1 MKLII
6 NRIIVID
13 SIFFLW
19 ETLLVGGKFM
29 YCSNCGNKVDD
40 NAYVCV
46 NCGVILKKRENVK
59 RNKKQNSNVFGMFSL
74 IFSVVAVLSSFSLF
88 FYDISSVGM
97 YTKAY
102 ERVIYGIGFTSISIF
117 LTILSLIFALIKKS
131 NLNKTGLVLTL
142 ISVFLILS
150 EILVIIIY

>member
-1 MKLII
+1 
-6 NRIIVID
+6 
-13 SIFFLW
+13 
-19 ETLLVGGKFM
+19 M

-40 NAYVCV
+40 NAYICV

>member
-1 MKLII
+1 
-6 NRIIVID
+6 
-13 SIFFLW
+13 
-19 ETLLVGGKFM
+19 M

-59 RNKKQNSNVFGMFSL
+59 RNKKQNSNVFGIFSL

>member
-1 MKLII
+1 
-6 NRIIVID
+6 
-13 SIFFLW
+13 
-19 ETLLVGGKFM
+19 M

-46 NCGVILKKRENVK
+46 NCGVILKRRENVK

-74 IFSVVAVLSSFSLF
+74 FFSVVAVLSSFSLF

>member
-1 MKLII
+1 
-6 NRIIVID
+6 
-13 SIFFLW
+13 
-19 ETLLVGGKFM
+19 M
-29 YCSNCGNKVDD
+29 YCSNCGNKVDE

-131 NLNKTGLVLTL
+131 NLNKIGLVLTL

>member
-1 MKLII
+1 
-6 NRIIVID
+6 
-13 SIFFLW
+13 
-19 ETLLVGGKFM
+19 M

-102 ERVIYGIGFTSISIF
+102 ERIIYGIGFTSISIF

>member
-1 MKLII
+1 
-6 NRIIVID
+6 
-13 SIFFLW
+13 
-19 ETLLVGGKFM
+19 M
-29 YCSNCGNKVDD
+29 YCSNCVNKLDD

>member
-1 MKLII
+1 
-6 NRIIVID
+6 
-13 SIFFLW
+13 
-19 ETLLVGGKFM
+19 M

-74 IFSVVAVLSSFSLF
+74 TFSVVAVLSSFSLL

>member
-1 MKLII
+1 
-6 NRIIVID
+6 
-13 SIFFLW
+13 
-19 ETLLVGGKFM
+19 M

-46 NCGVILKKRENVK
+46 NCGVILKRRENVK

-74 IFSVVAVLSSFSLF
+74 FFSVVAVLSSFSLF

-117 LTILSLIFALIKKS
+117 LTILSLIFNSLI
-131 NLNKTGLVLTL
+131 NNP
-142 ISVFLILS
+142 
-150 EILVIIIY
+150 

>member
-1 MKLII
+1 
-6 NRIIVID
+6 
-13 SIFFLW
+13 
-19 ETLLVGGKFM
+19 M

-59 RNKKQNSNVFGMFSL
+59 KNKKQNSNVFGMFSL

-131 NLNKTGLVLTL
+131 NLNKIGLVLTL

>member
-1 MKLII
+1 
-6 NRIIVID
+6 
-13 SIFFLW
+13 
-19 ETLLVGGKFM
+19 M

-117 LTILSLIFALIKKS
+117 LTILSLFFALIKKS

>member
-1 MKLII
+1 
-6 NRIIVID
+6 
-13 SIFFLW
+13 
-19 ETLLVGGKFM
+19 M

-88 FYDISSVGM
+88 FYYISSVGM

>member
-1 MKLII
+1 
-6 NRIIVID
+6 
-13 SIFFLW
+13 
-19 ETLLVGGKFM
+19 M

-59 RNKKQNSNVFGMFSL
+59 KNKKQNSNVFGMFSL
-74 IFSVVAVLSSFSLF
+74 FFSVVAVLSSFSLF

>member
-1 MKLII
+1 
-6 NRIIVID
+6 
-13 SIFFLW
+13 
-19 ETLLVGGKFM
+19 M

-59 RNKKQNSNVFGMFSL
+59 KNKKQNSNVFGMFSL
-74 IFSVVAVLSSFSLF
+74 IFSVVAVLSSFFLF

>member
-1 MKLII
+1 
-6 NRIIVID
+6 
-13 SIFFLW
+13 
-19 ETLLVGGKFM
+19 M
-29 YCSNCGNKVDD
+29 YCSNCGNKVDED
-40 NAYVCV
+40 AYVCL
-46 NCGVILKKRENVK
+46 NCGVILKKRENKVK
-59 RNKKQNSNVFGMFSL
+59 SKKNNMKLFNVVTLVFSIISFIL
-74 IFSVVAVLSSFSLF
+74 SFSLF
-88 FYDISSVGM
+88 FYDISEVGM

>member
-1 MKLII
+1 
-6 NRIIVID
+6 
-13 SIFFLW
+13 
-19 ETLLVGGKFM
+19 M

-59 RNKKQNSNVFGMFSL
+59 RNKKQNSNVFGMLSL

>member
-1 MKLII
+1 
-6 NRIIVID
+6 
-13 SIFFLW
+13 
-19 ETLLVGGKFM
+19 M

-74 IFSVVAVLSSFSLF
+74 VFSVVAVLSSFSLF

>member
-1 MKLII
+1 
-6 NRIIVID
+6 
-13 SIFFLW
+13 
-19 ETLLVGGKFM
+19 M
-29 YCSNCGNKVDD
+29 YCYNCGNKVDD

>member
-1 MKLII
+1 
-6 NRIIVID
+6 
-13 SIFFLW
+13 
-19 ETLLVGGKFM
+19 M
-29 YCSNCGNKVDD
+29 YCINCGNKVDD

-131 NLNKTGLVLTL
+131 NLNRIGLVLTL

>member
-1 MKLII
+1 
-6 NRIIVID
+6 
-13 SIFFLW
+13 
-19 ETLLVGGKFM
+19 M

-59 RNKKQNSNVFGMFSL
+59 RNKKQNSNIFGMFSL

>member
-1 MKLII
+1 
-6 NRIIVID
+6 
-13 SIFFLW
+13 
-19 ETLLVGGKFM
+19 M

-74 IFSVVAVLSSFSLF
+74 IFSAVAVLSSFSLF

>member
-1 MKLII
+1 
-6 NRIIVID
+6 
-13 SIFFLW
+13 
-19 ETLLVGGKFM
+19 M

-59 RNKKQNSNVFGMFSL
+59 KNKKQNSNVFGMFSL
-74 IFSVVAVLSSFSLF
+74 IFSVLAVLSSFSLF

>member
-1 MKLII
+1 
-6 NRIIVID
+6 
-13 SIFFLW
+13 
-19 ETLLVGGKFM
+19 M

-46 NCGVILKKRENVK
+46 NCGVILKNIEYVK

>member
-1 MKLII
+1 
-6 NRIIVID
+6 
-13 SIFFLW
+13 
-19 ETLLVGGKFM
+19 M
-29 YCSNCGNKVDD
+29 YCSNCGNKVDE

-59 RNKKQNSNVFGMFSL
+59 KNKKQNSNVFGMFSL

>member
-1 MKLII
+1 
-6 NRIIVID
+6 
-13 SIFFLW
+13 
-19 ETLLVGGKFM
+19 M

-74 IFSVVAVLSSFSLF
+74 IFSVVAVLSSFSLL

-142 ISVFLILS
+142 ISVFLVLS

>member
-1 MKLII
+1 
-6 NRIIVID
+6 
-13 SIFFLW
+13 
-19 ETLLVGGKFM
+19 M
-29 YCSNCGNKVDD
+29 YCSNCGNKVDE

-46 NCGVILKKRENVK
+46 NCVVILKKRENVK
-59 RNKKQNSNVFGMFSL
+59 KNKKQNSNVFGMFSL

-131 NLNKTGLVLTL
+131 NLNKIGLVLTL

>member
-1 MKLII
+1 
-6 NRIIVID
+6 
-13 SIFFLW
+13 
-19 ETLLVGGKFM
+19 M

-59 RNKKQNSNVFGMFSL
+59 KNKKQNSNVFGMFSL

>member
-1 MKLII
+1 M
-6 NRIIVID
+6 
-13 SIFFLW
+13 
-19 ETLLVGGKFM
+19 
-29 YCSNCGNKVDD
+29 
-40 NAYVCV
+40 
-46 NCGVILKKRENVK
+46 
-59 RNKKQNSNVFGMFSL
+59 NS
-74 IFSVVAVLSSFSLF
+74 AASFA
-88 FYDISSVGM
+88 ISSVGM

>member
-1 MKLII
+1 
-6 NRIIVID
+6 
-13 SIFFLW
+13 
-19 ETLLVGGKFM
+19 M

-131 NLNKTGLVLTL
+131 NLNKTVLVLTL

>member
-1 MKLII
+1 
-6 NRIIVID
+6 
-13 SIFFLW
+13 
-19 ETLLVGGKFM
+19 M
-29 YCSNCGNKVDD
+29 YCINCGNKVDD

>member
-1 MKLII
+1 
-6 NRIIVID
+6 
-13 SIFFLW
+13 
-19 ETLLVGGKFM
+19 M

-102 ERVIYGIGFTSISIF
+102 ERVIYGIGFTSIFIF

>member
-1 MKLII
+1 
-6 NRIIVID
+6 
-13 SIFFLW
+13 
-19 ETLLVGGKFM
+19 M

-40 NAYVCV
+40 NAYICV

-102 ERVIYGIGFTSISIF
+102 ERIIYGIGFTSISIF

>member
-1 MKLII
+1 
-6 NRIIVID
+6 
-13 SIFFLW
+13 
-19 ETLLVGGKFM
+19 M

-88 FYDISSVGM
+88 FYDIRSVGM